1 MTEAANHSGSYTWA
15 VNGQSFPKVQII
27 TVPEL
32 LNFQR
37 PKMPPPLTPYIS
49 AVRRPKAASDQLSF
63 GEEDSD
69 DA

>member
-1 MTEAANHSGSYTWA
+1 MTEAVDHSGSYTWA
-15 VNGQSFPKVQII
+15 VNGAKFPKVQII

-49 AVRRPKAASDQLSF
+49 AVRRPKAKPDQTSIF
-63 GEEDSD
+63 DEAE
-69 DA
+69 A